1 MTKKLTL
8 FAFAFCLLLTG
19 FLQSADAQKRRGF
32 PVELSGELHGA
43 PYRIVVPE
51 NWNGTLLVYAHGYR
65 DKADHPGEVDNRT
78 ADIAPSAAF
87 EPILLGQGYALAGSA
102 YKDNGWAVEEGV
114 QDLKNLVTHFRGSVG
129 QPQNTIIWAFSMG
142 TVITF
147 KSMEQFGG
155 IYDGALAACA
165 VGAGATRS
173 WDSTTDLLLAY
184 DTIFGMPASWGN
196 VGDIRDDI
204 DAETE
209 VYPKLFGE
217 IGNVTNFPKFEFIR
231 LVTGTPGRGI
241 TPPPSF
247 YPGWVVT
254 DMTFSTEYR
263 AELERRAGGPVV
275 QNLNRN
281 YNLTAAERTYL
292 NSIGLQNAVID
303 NWLIAMNGGRIY
315 SAPNYSRN
323 YVERNADYSGKIK
336 NPVLTLHTLYDPLV
350 TVTQERAYSDTV
362 AGARRSDSLYQAY
375 TNGNGHCN
383 FTPQQLL
390 ASLDAITNWVEH
402 GTKPT
407 PANFPT
413 ALGFLPSTFVPPPM
427 NQP

>member
-1 MTKKLTL
+1 MLTATATKPIIRAKLTT
-8 FAFAFCLLLTG
+8 APPT
-19 FLQSADAQKRRGF
+19 SRR
-32 PVELSGELHGA
+32 V
-43 PYRIVVPE
+43 
-51 NWNGTLLVYAHGYR
+51 
-65 DKADHPGEVDNRT
+65 
-78 ADIAPSAAF
+78 AAF

-129 QPQNTIIWAFSMG
+129 QPEHTIIWAFSMG

-173 WDSTTDLLLAY
+173 WDSSGDLMLAY
-184 DTIFGMPASWGN
+184 DTVFGMPAAWGN

-204 DAETE
+204 DFDTE
-209 VYPKLFGE
+209 VLAKLFPE
-217 IGNVTNFPKFEFIR
+217 LSSPLNFPKFEFLR
-231 LVTGTPGRGI
+231 FVTGTPGRGI
-241 TPPPSF
+241 TPPPPPAF
-247 YPGWVVT
+247 YPNWVIT
-254 DMTFSTEYR
+254 DMFFSTEAR
-263 AELERRAGGPVV
+263 AELERRARGPIV

-281 YNLTAAERTYL
+281 YNLTAGERAYL
-292 NSIGLQNAVID
+292 IGLGLPAAAID

-336 NPVLTLHTLYDPLV
+336 NPVLTLHTLIDPLV
-350 TVTQERAYSDTV
+350 TVTQERAYADTV
-362 AGARRSDSLYQAY
+362 AGAKRSDSLYQAY

-390 ASLDAITNWVEH
+390 VSLGAITNWVET